1 MKYELY
7 PAAIVG
13 GDTYRQLCD
22 LLERICAGEEI
33 GTEDDELLASGMLK
47 YTLVSNECCNSSH
60 FDNLLEEI
68 GYEKK
73 GGVYVQA

>member
-1 MKYELY
+1 MSKTLY
-7 PAAIVG
+7 PAAVVG

-22 LLERICAGEEI
+22 LLERICSGEEI
-33 GTEDDELLASGMLK
+33 GTEEDELLASGMLK
-47 YTLVSNECCNSSH
+47 YTLMSNECCNGSH
-60 FDNLLEEI
+60 FDSLLEEM